1 MKRVTLSPVDRLYTA
16 ALMTVARQ
24 RQKLLGKM
32 RNSTQN
38 KAMDSPLSESS
49 VPLKLSE
56 IQKRCSELMEEPEAL
71 TELRLVDAD
80 SSIDSGDPYN
90 HLTKPIAASDGQ

>member
-1 MKRVTLSPVDRLYTA
+1 
-16 ALMTVARQ
+16 
-24 RQKLLGKM
+24 
-32 RNSTQN
+32 
-38 KAMDSPLSESS
+38 MDSPLSESS